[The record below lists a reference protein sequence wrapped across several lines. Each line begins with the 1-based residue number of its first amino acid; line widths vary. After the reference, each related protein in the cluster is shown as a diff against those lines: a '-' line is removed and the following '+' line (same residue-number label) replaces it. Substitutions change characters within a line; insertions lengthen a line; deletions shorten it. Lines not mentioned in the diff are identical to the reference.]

1 MKKSEIEK
9 LNKEN
14 QEKIAKETKKSVDD
28 VRNRLLASK
37 GLNEPAPTEEL
48 RWRDLPTKK
57 KCSLIVSWVL
67 LFAAIAYVIITANS
81 PSWWGDDCILSRVF
95 SSKSYE
101 VTGIFFVDYA
111 KQIFGTIFYILAIL
125 GFAKIVTSCLIF
137 ATRKGNKKTI
147 TLVKLSNSAIR
158 YASWIILVFVLLG
171 IWGVDTGTILAS
183 AGIIALI
190 IGLGAQ
196 SLIADIIGGLTIVFE
211 EEYEIGD
218 TVVIDGFRGSVYEI
232 GLTAT
237 KIVDAAGNLKVIRNS
252 QINTVINLSHDL
264 SVAVTDIDV
273 DYDENL
279 DRVRKI
285 IEEGLPAIGKKIKT
299 IQGKPT
305 YLGVNSFGDSGI
317 NIRIIAKCKE
327 EDKFSTTRAMN
338 EAVYNLLQEKKVN
351 IPFPQVVISKRKE
364 K

>member
-1 MKKSEIEK
+1 MKKNEIEK
-9 LNKEN
+9 LSKEN
-14 QEKIAKETKKSVDD
+14 QEKLVKETKKGVND

-37 GLNEPAPTEEL
+37 GLNEPAPEGEL
-48 RWRDLPTKK
+48 RWKDLPAKK
-57 KCSLIVSWVL
+57 KCSLVISWVL
-67 LFAAIAYVIITANS
+67 LLAAIIYVIITANS
-81 PSWWGDDCILSRVF
+81 PSWWGDDCVLSRVF

-111 KQIFGTIFYILAIL
+111 KQFFGTIFYILAIL
-125 GFAKIVTSCLIF
+125 GFAKIVTSVLIF
-137 ATRKGNKKTI
+137 STRKGSKKAI
-147 TLVKLSNSAIR
+147 TLVKLSNSAIK

-196 SLIADIIGGLTIVFE
+196 SLIA
-211 EEYEIGD
+211 
-218 TVVIDGFRGSVYEI
+218 
-232 GLTAT
+232 
-237 KIVDAAGNLKVIRNS
+237 VIRNS

-264 SVAVTDIDV
+264 SVAVTDISV

-279 DRVRKI
+279 DRVRRI

-327 EDKFSTTRAMN
+327 EDKFGTTRALN